1 MEAFGKR
8 YFTDSSRDLS
18 NGNLF
23 GGSVGYYLTDDV
35 ELALSYGEFHD
46 IRSENDTGN
55 KNIKGSQTGLDAIYH
70 FGTPGVGL
78 RPFPLASL
86 TRASATYRPVP
97 VVTTAPSPTSAPA

>member
-1 MEAFGKR
+1 MKLKNTLGVAVGSLVAAFSLNALAQGQGAVEVEAFGKR

-18 NGNLF
+18 NGNLL

-55 KNIKGSQTGLDAIYH
+55 KNIKGNQAGL
-70 FGTPGVGL
+70 
-78 RPFPLASL
+78 
-86 TRASATYRPVP
+86 
-97 VVTTAPSPTSAPA
+97 